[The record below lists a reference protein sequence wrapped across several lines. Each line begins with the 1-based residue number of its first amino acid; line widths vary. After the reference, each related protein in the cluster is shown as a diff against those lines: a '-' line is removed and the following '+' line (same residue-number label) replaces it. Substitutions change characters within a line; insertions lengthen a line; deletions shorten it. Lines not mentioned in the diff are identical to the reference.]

1 MKEKLDELF
10 EKALNKF
17 DFETVRKV
25 MKFMDWKWWGSKD
38 IPTFEDME
46 QMCREL
52 YAETLSYF
60 SKKQTR
66 ATISS
71 GGFSITIFNNYV
83 GIEFVIEKSSE
94 YEEEEE

>member
-60 SKKQTR
+60 LKEQTR
-66 ATISS
+66 ATVSS
-71 GGFSITIFNNYV
+71 GGFSITIFNNYA
-83 GIEFVIEKSSE
+83 GIEFVIERSSE
-94 YEEEEE
+94 YEDEE